1 MTGYGV
7 YECVCRMMRQCMEN
21 DALGFCLWL
30 VNYAVV
36 RGCVRTSIKIRNENV
51 WFAWYRG
58 THRGKRIKKG
68 PV

>member
-1 MTGYGV
+1 
-7 YECVCRMMRQCMEN
+7 MEN
-21 DALGFCLWL
+21 DVLGFCLWL

-36 RGCVRTSIKIRNENV
+36 HGCVRTSIKIRNENV

-58 THRGKRIKKG
+58 IHRGKRIKKG